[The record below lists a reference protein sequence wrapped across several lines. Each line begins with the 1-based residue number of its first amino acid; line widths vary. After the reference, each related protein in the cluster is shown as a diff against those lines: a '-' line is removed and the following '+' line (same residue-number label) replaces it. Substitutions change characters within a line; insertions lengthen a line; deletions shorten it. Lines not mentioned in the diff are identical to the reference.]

1 MNLLFNYNLG
11 PLVNLL
17 LTLSQTL
24 SLTDTLSILLLYSTL
39 LGIIMGVTKE
49 TLTPGNGTDTPRPG
63 TNVAIHYTGAL
74 FDPSQKDNMG
84 FQYDATATSNSK
96 DSNEADAND

>member
-1 MNLLFNYNLG
+1 
-11 PLVNLL
+11 
-17 LTLSQTL
+17 
-24 SLTDTLSILLLYSTL
+24 
-39 LGIIMGVTKE
+39 MGVTKE